1 MKCIGKGKLEA
12 ALVSSFLYVD
22 QPLDN
27 ILPQKTIDSLNKGW
41 DEEKP
46 AKLAISRG
54 RAPLLIDG
62 SHRSA
67 YFVLIGKPDYMVPVE
82 FYTDD

>member
-1 MKCIGKGKLEA
+1 MKIIGNGKLEA
-12 ALVSSFLYVD
+12 HLVSSFLYVD

-27 ILPQKTIDSLNKGW
+27 ILPQETMDSLNKGW
-41 DEEKP
+41 DKSKP
-46 AKLAISRG
+46 AKLSLSRG
-54 RAPLLIDG
+54 RAPSLLDG

>member
-1 MKCIGKGKLEA
+1 MTIIGNGHISAGILN
-12 ALVSSFLYVD
+12 SFLYIN

-27 ILPQKTIDSLNKGW
+27 ILPQETIDSINKGW
-41 DEEKP
+41 DEKQP
-46 AKLAISRG
+46 AKVFIARG
-54 RAPLLIDG
+54 RAPSLLDG
-62 SHRSA
+62 SHRAA

>member
-1 MKCIGKGKLEA
+1 MKKVGEGELEA
-12 ALVSSFLYVD
+12 HLVSSFWHVSNS
-22 QPLDN
+22 LDN

-41 DEEKP
+41 DKTKP
-46 AKLAISRG
+46 AKVALSRG
-54 RAPLLIDG
+54 RAPYLLDG

-82 FYTDD
+82 FYTGD